1 MSIGGNAPPQ
11 SEQGAKMNNYDD
23 TDAGGDMFFD
33 FLKVVIAIFVF
44 VLFAAALSGILWW
57 VMT

>member
-1 MSIGGNAPPQ
+1 MLDN
-11 SEQGAKMNNYDD
+11 DD

-57 VMT
+57 SLI

>member
-1 MSIGGNAPPQ
+1 MLDN
-11 SEQGAKMNNYDD
+11 DD

-44 VLFAAALSGILWW
+44 VLFVTALGGIVWW
-57 VMT
+57 SLI

>member
-1 MSIGGNAPPQ
+1 MLD
-11 SEQGAKMNNYDD
+11 EDD

-44 VLFAAALSGILWW
+44 VLFAAALSGIVWW
-57 VMT
+57 VMI

>member
-1 MSIGGNAPPQ
+1 MLDN
-11 SEQGAKMNNYDD
+11 DD

-57 VMT
+57 IMI

>member
-1 MSIGGNAPPQ
+1 MLDN
-11 SEQGAKMNNYDD
+11 DD

-44 VLFAAALSGILWW
+44 VLFAAALSGIVWW
-57 VMT
+57 VMI

>member
-1 MSIGGNAPPQ
+1 
-11 SEQGAKMNNYDD
+11 MNDDDD

-44 VLFAAALSGILWW
+44 VLFAAALSGIVWW
-57 VMT
+57 VMI